1 MSHLSNFKTALKKQG
16 FDAAIVSENLNQR
29 YLSNFSF
36 HDGLILVTLKESY
49 LITDFRY
56 EEAARAQASRELT
69 VVTPTGGQLLLVAGL
84 LADNGASRVAVEESA
99 LSLGQFNRYTDLLRD
114 FTLTAGASALLEKLR
129 LCKDEEELNT
139 IERAQKITDAAFAH
153 ILSTIHPEMTEV
165 DVALEL

>member
-1 MSHLSNFKTALKKQG
+1 MPYQIKELCMSHLSNFKTALKKQG

-69 VVTPTGGQLLLVAGL
+69 VVTPYASKWNGSSMLASLRSTVAASYAMFTG
-84 LADNGASRVAVEESA
+84 
-99 LSLGQFNRYTDLLRD
+99 
-114 FTLTAGASALLEKLR
+114 
-129 LCKDEEELNT
+129 
-139 IERAQKITDAAFAH
+139 
-153 ILSTIHPEMTEV
+153 
-165 DVALEL
+165 